1 MRYIMCMIMFL
12 SLGCANAHEWTPTYP
27 KLSPSYVSDVVG
39 TTMSLYNSRKDI
51 EYYEFSVYDRDFNPI
66 RFATAEKIISIKYL
80 ERKTIEIYVR
90 KQDVG
95 RGMYICSESKVL
107 KDDVTA
113 TVVRS
118 RICSKVK

>member
-1 MRYIMCMIMFL
+1 MRYIMCAMIFL
-12 SLGCANAHEWTPTYP
+12 SLGYANAHEWTPTYP
-27 KLSPSYVSDVVG
+27 KLRPSYVSGVVG

-66 RFATAEKIISIKYL
+66 RFATAEKIILIKYL

-95 RGMYICSESKVL
+95 RGLYICSESKVL